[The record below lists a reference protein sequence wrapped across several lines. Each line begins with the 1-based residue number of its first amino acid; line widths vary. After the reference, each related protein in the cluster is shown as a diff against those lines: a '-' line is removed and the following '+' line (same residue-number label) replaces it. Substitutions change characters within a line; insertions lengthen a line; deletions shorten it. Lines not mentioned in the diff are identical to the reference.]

1 MSSFL
6 KLNEFAAKLNITRQ
20 TAAKKL
26 KNNEY
31 PAFNKNNTFKIPSF
45 FNDLKEIEEYENEAF
60 AESNK
65 CFTFLIGNNKG
76 GSGKTTSSI
85 NIAASIAFFG
95 KKVLLIDMDNQSNA
109 STINKLHIQNDFDKN
124 NITKILLEMRDYEE
138 NKLEEEL
145 INTIVNVESEHFT
158 KGTFDLLPNS
168 LEWDIEKEALF
179 NYSNAENILN
189 RLLKKLKNNYD
200 FIVIDTS
207 PSMDITWRMSVM
219 ASDAMIIGMKPEQY
233 SIEGL
238 GGVFKRIYRLNE
250 DYKEIKGHD
259 IEVLGA
265 IVTDYKKKTNIAQL
279 NMPTIELAL
288 KKYSKYNHSILLLPQ
303 ISHSI
308 KASEQQSQDG
318 PIMFDDSSS
327 DMNLEYLELTKN
339 IITQLYFLDNER
351 NTNG

>member
-1 MSSFL
+1 MSNFL
-6 KLNEFAAKLNITRQ
+6 KLNEFASILGVTRQ
-20 TAAKKL
+20 TASKKL

-31 PAFNKNNTFKIPSF
+31 PSFSKNNVFKIPSF
-45 FNDLKEIEEYENEAF
+45 FEDLKNIEEYE
-60 AESNK
+60 AETFSDKHK

-85 NIAASIAFFG
+85 NIASSIAFYG
-95 KKVLLIDMDNQSNA
+95 KKVLLVDMDNQSNA
-109 STINKLHIQNDFDKN
+109 STINKLHIENDFDKR

-138 NKLEEEL
+138 GQLEVEL
-145 INTIVNVESEHFT
+145 SKTIVNVQSEHF
-158 KGTFDLLPNS
+158 KVGKFDLLPNS

-189 RLLKKLKNNYD
+189 RLLKKLKNDYD
-200 FIVIDTS
+200 FIIIDTS

-238 GGVFKRIYRLNE
+238 GGVYKRIYRLNE
-250 DYKEIKGHD
+250 DYKEIKGHN

-265 IVTDYKKKTNIAQL
+265 IITDYKKQTNIAKL
-279 NMPTIELAL
+279 NMPTIENAL
-288 KKYSKYNHSILLLPQ
+288 HKYSRYNNSILLLPA

-318 PIMFDDSSS
+318 PIMFDDTSSN
-327 DMNLEYLELTKN
+327 MNLEYLELTKN
-339 IITQLYFLDNER
+339 IITQLYFLDSER
-351 NTNG
+351 N